1 MKGKAFKIQWYYIV
15 ALMFIYV
22 ICSEMLKTEAFL
34 DAALYPD
41 TPWYLTNGFLVPAII
56 SLFVVGPILIL
67 IYKKE
72 IIPLTSG

>member
-1 MKGKAFKIQWYYIV
+1 
-15 ALMFIYV
+15 
-22 ICSEMLKTEAFL
+22 MLKTEPFL
-34 DAALYPD
+34 DTALYPD